1 MIHNAQWI
9 SSNRSRRSRS
19 PDALFNALFALTCI
33 GAACVGLYFSTIKP
47 LQRTSPE
54 RVVHVI
60 KSSFSLQEP
69 KPVEKPKPMV
79 RKEKTP
85 VELSKNSEPEKN
97 PEPPKV
103 EEPPKPRKV
112 YGLRRV
118 YATGLGAGGTL
129 SEAVIGK
136 LGNTIEK
143 NIDTLVAT
151 KEDIKGEI
159 VSVTSVTTAPSF
171 RKKTMP
177 EYTKEMLDKRIEG
190 VVRVKALVDIDGRVK
205 KALPLNDL
213 GCSAAS
219 QALKATLCMEF
230 NPAMR
235 DKDPVAVWII
245 IPIRFVMIG

>member
-1 MIHNAQWI
+1 MYDAQ
-9 SSNRSRRSRS
+9 STAANHSRRPIS
-19 PDALFNALFALTCI
+19 PDTLFNALFALTCI
-33 GAACVGLYFSTIKP
+33 GAACTGFYFSTIKP
-47 LQRTSPE
+47 LRLTSPE
-54 RVVHVI
+54 RVVRVI

-69 KPVEKPKPMV
+69 KPVEKPKPV
-79 RKEKTP
+79 VKKENPPVDLTEKVEPAKT
-85 VELSKNSEPEKN
+85 S
-97 PEPPKV
+97 EPPKV
-103 EEPPKPRKV
+103 EEPPRPRKV

-118 YATGLGAGGTL
+118 YATGIGAGGAL
-129 SEAVIGK
+129 SDAVIGK
-136 LGNTIEK
+136 LGNTIDK
-143 NIDTLVAT
+143 SIDTLVAT

-190 VVRVKALVDIDGRVK
+190 VIRVKALVDIDGKVK

-219 QALKATLCMEF
+219 QALKALLCMEF

-235 DKDPVAVWII
+235 DKEPVAVWII

>member
-1 MIHNAQWI
+1 MHKAQPTAT
-9 SSNRSRRSRS
+9 NRPGLSLS
-19 PDALFNALFALTCI
+19 PDTLFNALFALTCI
-33 GAACVGLYFSTIKP
+33 GAACAGLYFYTVKP
-47 LQRTSPE
+47 LQLTSPE
-54 RVVHVI
+54 RVVRVL
-60 KSSFSLQEP
+60 KSSFSLQESRQI
-69 KPVEKPKPMV
+69 EKPKPV
-79 RKEKTP
+79 VNKKESP
-85 VELSKNSEPEKN
+85 VDLTEKAEPAKP
-97 PEPPKV
+97 PEPPTV

-118 YATGLGAGGTL
+118 YATGLGAGGAL

-136 LGNTIEK
+136 LGNTIDK
-143 NIDTLVAT
+143 NVDTLVAT
-151 KEDIKGEI
+151 REDIKGEI

-171 RKKTMP
+171 RKKTLP
-177 EYTKEMLDKRIEG
+177 EYTREMLDKRIEG
-190 VVRVKALVDIDGRVK
+190 VIRVKALVDIDGKVK

-235 DKDPVAVWII
+235 DKEPVAVWII

>member
-1 MIHNAQWI
+1 MHNAQ
-9 SSNRSRRSRS
+9 STAVNRSRRPLS

-33 GAACVGLYFSTIKP
+33 GAACTGLYFSTIKP
-47 LQRTSPE
+47 LQLTSPE
-54 RVVHVI
+54 RVVRVI
-60 KSSFSLQEP
+60 KSSFTLQEP
-69 KPVEKPKPMV
+69 KPIEKPKPMV
-79 RKEKTP
+79 KKEKP
-85 VELSKNSEPEKN
+85 PEELSKKTEPEKK

-118 YATGLGAGGTL
+118 YATGLGSGGAL
-129 SEAVIGK
+129 SDAVIGK
-136 LGNTIEK
+136 LGNTIDK
-143 NIDTLVAT
+143 NVDTLVAT
-151 KEDIKGEI
+151 REDIKGEI
-159 VSVTSVTTAPSF
+159 VSVASVTTAPSF

-177 EYTKEMLDKRIEG
+177 KYTKEMLDNRIEG
-190 VVRVKALVDIDGRVK
+190 VIRVKALVDIDGKVK

-235 DKDPVAVWII
+235 DKEPVAVWII